1 MIISLIAAL
10 TTNRVIGKNND
21 LPWHLPDDMKYFMN
35 TTKKHAV
42 IMGRK
47 NYDSLPAKFK
57 PLKERHNI
65 VVSAQP
71 AYKADGATVVSSW
84 QAALDEAALHTPAG
98 GEVFVIGG
106 AQIYQLAMSTANR
119 LYLTEIQTTLDGD
132 TFFPA
137 FDKSDWIEKSRAH
150 HPADSRHPYAFDFV
164 VYDRRNKFQQT
175 KSI

>member
-1 MIISLIAAL
+1 LIISLIAAL

-47 NYDSLPAKFK
+47 NYDSLPSKFK

-65 VVSAQP
+65 VISAQQD
-71 AYKADGATVVSSW
+71 YKAAGATVVSSW
-84 QAALDEAALHTPAG
+84 QAAMDEAARHTPPGA
-98 GEVFVIGG
+98 EVFVIGG
-106 AQIYQLAMSTANR
+106 AQIYQLAMPTANR

-137 FDKSDWIEKSRAH
+137 FDKSGWMEKSRMH

-164 VYDRRNKFQQT
+164 VYDRRH
-175 KSI
+175 